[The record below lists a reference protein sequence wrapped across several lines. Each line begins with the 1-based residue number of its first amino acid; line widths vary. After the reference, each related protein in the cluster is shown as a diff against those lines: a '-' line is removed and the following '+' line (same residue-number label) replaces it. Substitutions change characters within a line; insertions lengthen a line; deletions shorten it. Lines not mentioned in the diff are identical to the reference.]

1 MGQRAGGRNSAEP
14 RRAAA
19 RPSPARRAGRLD
31 VLDGPWGVVRV
42 VRHDALVLVAAAVR
56 DASELRHAREAG
68 AGATRSRGAGAAVVN
83 RRRYQRDDLGR
94 DPRDAWADTTPA
106 PLGSRWT
113 CRSC

>member
-68 AGATRSRGAGAAVVN
+68 AGATRRRGC
-83 RRRYQRDDLGR
+83 GR
-94 DPRDAWADTTPA
+94 CGRCGSMICGIRLAR
-106 PLGSRWT
+106 GSR
-113 CRSC
+113 RA